1 MDRRSL
7 FFTSCVALVT
17 TAISFSMRGDVLDAL
32 GADYHLNHEQL
43 GLILSP
49 AFWGNTVSILIGGSL
64 VDYLGMRR
72 LLQVSSIGYILA
84 PLLMIFAPRP
94 AGPVTPYYTDPG
106 FICLYAGMLMLGLCQ
121 GLVEGVINPLVATI
135 YSDDKTHRF
144 NVLHSWWP
152 GGLIIGSLLAYAITR
167 MMGLDAAGVS
177 ASRATLGWQVKM
189 AIILLPAAAYGVLLL
204 KQQFPKT
211 ERVAAGVSSRDMFR
225 EALRPM
231 FLLLFVCMWM
241 TSSAELGPDQ
251 WVGPIIMNLTGM
263 RGILILAYTSG
274 IMFLLRFFVGG
285 KLAHQFS
292 PLGLLTISSVLTAVG
307 LFSLASVHAWQQ
319 AFVAATIFG
328 VGKTFF
334 WPTMLGVT
342 SERFPR
348 GGALLLAIM
357 GGAGNLAVA
366 FILPWM
372 GKWYDEDG
380 AATAFRY
387 VGVLPIILT
396 MIFGASLV
404 YYKSTGGYR
413 AIVLKTAEPSIEARA
428 DGGVGG

>member
-1 MDRRSL
+1 MDRRRL
-7 FFTSCVALVT
+7 FFTSCVALIT

-32 GADYHLNHEQL
+32 GVDFHLNHEQL
-43 GLILSP
+43 GFILSP

-64 VDYLGMRR
+64 VDFLGMRR
-72 LLQVSSIGYILA
+72 LLQLSSIGYIIA
-84 PLLMIFAPRP
+84 PLLMILAPRP
-94 AGPVTPYYTDPG
+94 AAPAMPYYTDPG
-106 FICLYAGMLMLGLCQ
+106 FICLYIGMLMLGLCQ

-152 GGLIIGSLLAYAITR
+152 GGLIIGSLIAYAITKI
-167 MMGLDAAGVS
+167 MGLDAAG
-177 ASRATLGWQVKM
+177 ASPNRVTLGWQVKM
-189 AIILLPAAAYGVLLL
+189 AILIIPAAAYGVMLLS
-204 KQQFPKT
+204 QRFPKT

-231 FLLLFVCMWM
+231 FLLWFLCMWM

-251 WVGPIIMNLTGM
+251 WVGPLIMNLTGM
-263 RGILILAYTSG
+263 RGIVILAYTSG

-285 KLAHQFS
+285 NLAHQFS

-357 GGAGNLAVA
+357 GGAGNFAVA
-366 FILPWM
+366 FILPLM
-372 GKWYDEDG
+372 GKWYDDHG
-380 AATAFRY
+380 AAAAFRY
-387 VGVLPIILT
+387 VGVLPIILSV
-396 MIFGASLV
+396 IFGMLLI
-404 YYKSTGGYR
+404 YYRSTGGYR
-413 AIVLKTAEPSIEARA
+413 AIELKAVEPSIEVPA